1 MHISIHFNENIDS
14 KPKLKENFWIFSDRV
29 SWWVGAIWLGE
40 PVDELEQYDWV
51 LTECNKLIGE
61 DSYKKCLFIMKCSE
75 VIDI

>member
-1 MHISIHFNENIDS
+1 M
-14 KPKLKENFWIFSDRV
+14 
-29 SWWVGAIWLGE
+29 GE
-40 PVDELEQYDWV
+40 SVDELEQYDWV